1 MRWVSRTAF
10 HAGDGNDRITG
21 GDGNDIIHGD
31 NGNDIISGEIG
42 YDLLYGGDGAD
53 LIVGGYGADQMSGG
67 LGDDRIYVDNAA
79 DKVFEAAGQ
88 GNDTAYCSVSHTLAA
103 GQHVETIAT
112 TNLGATGAINLA
124 GNELGQK
131 IVGNN
136 GRNILNGN
144 GGNDVLY
151 GYAGDDTLI
160 GGTGID
166 QMHGGV
172 GSDVFRVDHA
182 ADKVFETAGQGA
194 DTVLASASYALAA
207 GQSIER
213 LATSLLTAVAAIR
226 LTGNEFDQTI
236 SGNNGANI
244 VSGNGGTDVLFGHG
258 GNDTLNGGSGDDV
271 LDGGSGN
278 DRLDGGDGNDT
289 YVLANGA
296 DVVVDI
302 GGTLDA
308 ITSTISRSLANYAT
322 IEKLTLLGTANI
334 NGTGNGLANTIVGN
348 AGNNTLNGGLGRDVL
363 TGGTGNDSFRFD
375 TALSAA
381 NVDRITDFSVPRDT
395 IVLEN
400 AVFKGLA
407 AGTLAASAF
416 VKNTTGLAMDA
427 NDRIIFE
434 TDTGKLFYDSN
445 GSASGGA
452 INFAT
457 LAPNLTLTNADF
469 QVI

>member
-1 MRWVSRTAF
+1 M
-10 HAGDGNDRITG
+10 
-21 GDGNDIIHGD
+21 
-31 NGNDIISGEIG
+31 
-42 YDLLYGGDGAD
+42 
-53 LIVGGYGADQMSGG
+53 
-67 LGDDRIYVDNAA
+67 
-79 DKVFEAAGQ
+79 
-88 GNDTAYCSVSHTLAA
+88 
-103 GQHVETIAT
+103 
-112 TNLGATGAINLA
+112 
-124 GNELGQK
+124 
-131 IVGNN
+131 
-136 GRNILNGN
+136 
-144 GGNDVLY
+144 
-151 GYAGDDTLI
+151 
-160 GGTGID
+160 
-166 QMHGGV
+166 
-172 GSDVFRVDHA
+172 
-182 ADKVFETAGQGA
+182 
-194 DTVLASASYALAA
+194 LASASYTLAA